1 MSKTLNI
8 STKNI
13 ITKDIYLGNIPV
25 DVLDFGTVTKA
36 KLISKDKSM
45 SEVEFIRRAP
55 SPDVLMK
62 YNLNYL
68 EYDSICEKLRDQ
80 LRSYMF

>member
-8 STKNI
+8 VSRNT
-13 ITKDIYLGNIPV
+13 ITKDIYLGNIPMN
-25 DVLDFGTVTKA
+25 VLDFGTVIKA
-36 KLISKDKSM
+36 KVISKDKSM
-45 SEVEFIRRAP
+45 SEVEFTRREP

-62 YNLNYL
+62 YDLNYS
-68 EYDSICEKLRDQ
+68 EYDNICEKLRDQ